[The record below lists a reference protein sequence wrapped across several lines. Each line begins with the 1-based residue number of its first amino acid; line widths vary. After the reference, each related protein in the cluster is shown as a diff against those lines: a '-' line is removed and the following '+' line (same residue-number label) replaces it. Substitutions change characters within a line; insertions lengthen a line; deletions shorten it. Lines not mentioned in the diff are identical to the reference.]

1 MLQGKLSSVLIAK
14 YAYITGGSK
23 HPAKTMSLASN
34 EHIDNQCCNTWCN
47 YCSAAVAAAAA
58 TAVPGGSSS
67 FSVLWGTAAEG
78 RVTDLVR
85 GGSRD
90 WPSLAALTTEPTT
103 TYDRRHGQ
111 CSLQSPN
118 FSTHMF
124 QYFSTW
130 PPPCSF
136 LYESNKIYHKYSA
149 VHLYDNLIDIP
160 LVIHSEWKGCLLQG
174 TIQKWALISF
184 QKVKL

>member
-1 MLQGKLSSVLIAK
+1 MLQRKLSSVLIAK

-47 YCSAAVAAAAA
+47 YCSAAVVVAAA

-67 FSVLWGTAAEG
+67 FSVLWGTAVEG

-118 FSTHMF
+118 NGLESQIFSLTGR
-124 QYFSTW
+124 T
-130 PPPCSF
+130 F
-136 LYESNKIYHKYSA
+136 LF
-149 VHLYDNLIDIP
+149 NLLF
-160 LVIHSEWKGCLLQG
+160 LVIQSIHFTTSPCVLLLEG
-174 TIQKWALISF
+174 GGGFVVVADASR
-184 QKVKL
+184 